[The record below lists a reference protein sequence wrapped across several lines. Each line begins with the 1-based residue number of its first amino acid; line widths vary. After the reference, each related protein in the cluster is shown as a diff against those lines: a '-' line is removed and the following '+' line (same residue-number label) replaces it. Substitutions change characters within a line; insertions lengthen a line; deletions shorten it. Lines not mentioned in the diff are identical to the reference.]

1 MLNIKILEAL
11 VCPLCKGPLM
21 YESAEKELI
30 CNVDRLAFPFLGGIP
45 VMLRDEVRLLGAIK
59 Q

>member
-1 MLNIKILEAL
+1 MLNVKILEVL
-11 VCPLCKGPLM
+11 VCPLCKGSLM

-30 CNVDRLAFPFLGGIP
+30 CNVDRLAFPFQGDIP
-45 VMLRDEVRLLGAIK
+45 VMLRDEARLLGAIK